1 MHGPDLKSGNSA
13 MIRLTKIISR
23 LLRSALAGKR
33 KLGEKYRERTYSMG
47 VPRVDLTKATA
58 LAFAQYDDEVFRK
71 IELR

>member
-1 MHGPDLKSGNSA
+1 

-23 LLRSALAGKR
+23 LLRLAFVGKP
-33 KLGEKYRERTYSMG
+33 KSGKEYRERTYSMG